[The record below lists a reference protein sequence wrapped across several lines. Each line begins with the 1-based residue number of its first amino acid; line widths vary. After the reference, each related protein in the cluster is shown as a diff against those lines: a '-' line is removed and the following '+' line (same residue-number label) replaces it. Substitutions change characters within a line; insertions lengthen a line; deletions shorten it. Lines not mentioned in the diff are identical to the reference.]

1 MGALSLRIS
10 NETHRKWLGKN
21 LGQDSALLPG
31 VWTVE
36 KGVGFSLLMLPSMCC
51 VHRLGYP
58 GPHSP
63 RAGET
68 GGAGR
73 RSA

>member
-21 LGQDSALLPG
+21 FGQDSALLPG

-36 KGVGFSLLMLPSMCC
+36 KGVGFSLLMLPSMCWC
-51 VHRLGYP
+51 PPAGV
-58 GPHSP
+58 P
-63 RAGET
+63 RASFT
-68 GGAGR
+68 QSR
-73 RSA
+73 